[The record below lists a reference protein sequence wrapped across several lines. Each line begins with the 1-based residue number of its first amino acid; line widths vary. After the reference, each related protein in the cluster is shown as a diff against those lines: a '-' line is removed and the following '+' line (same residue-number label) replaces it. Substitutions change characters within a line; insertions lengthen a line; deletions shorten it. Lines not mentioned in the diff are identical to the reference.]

1 MKQAV
6 ILAAGKG
13 EKMWPYT
20 SIRNKSN
27 LPIANVPNIVRLV
40 ENLKKHHVD
49 HIVVVVSD
57 FAPLTK
63 HQLRHFDDVIVI
75 CDESTQGSAESLLAS
90 QPFLVQP
97 VEKLFIVFGDCVIE
111 SDDLARVIESD
122 TFCALTS
129 TLKETSSAYITV
141 DAKEGLIQKF
151 KGHHRGGDESVIV
164 SALSLPAS
172 IFDYC
177 LVNPKRFDVLK
188 VGVSTPLESFLEV
201 SINDMMSDGLK
212 LQAITSQDPII
223 KLSKPWHFLLANTL
237 VAKRLCSK
245 IHENTLGENATI
257 DLTAR
262 IDGFVQLGKNSVIG
276 RGVWIKGNC
285 IIGDDV
291 VIEHYSVL
299 EGNNIIGDRT
309 TIFNMAKVANGSV
322 IGKDCRLDQTFEFLG
337 GTMMDHVYAV
347 HLGEFFGC
355 LGENSDLGAGTICGT
370 LRFDDGQSV
379 HRIKGKKEV
388 PIAYANAT
396 YLGDQ
401 CRTGVGA
408 YLMPGV
414 KIGARSVVGSGVVL
428 SEDLEDD
435 AIIFVKQ
442 ETVIKKWRS
451 DQYGW

>member
-1 MKQAV
+1 
-6 ILAAGKG
+6 
-13 EKMWPYT
+13 
-20 SIRNKSN
+20 
-27 LPIANVPNIVRLV
+27 
-40 ENLKKHHVD
+40 
-49 HIVVVVSD
+49 
-57 FAPLTK
+57 
-63 HQLRHFDDVIVI
+63 
-75 CDESTQGSAESLLAS
+75 
-90 QPFLVQP
+90 
-97 VEKLFIVFGDCVIE
+97 
-111 SDDLARVIESD
+111 
-122 TFCALTS
+122 
-129 TLKETSSAYITV
+129 
-141 DAKEGLIQKF
+141 
-151 KGHHRGGDESVIV
+151 
-164 SALSLPAS
+164 
-172 IFDYC
+172 
-177 LVNPKRFDVLK
+177 
-188 VGVSTPLESFLEV
+188 
-201 SINDMMSDGLK
+201 
-212 LQAITSQDPII
+212 
-223 KLSKPWHFLLANTL
+223 
-237 VAKRLCSK
+237 
-245 IHENTLGENATI
+245 
-257 DLTAR
+257 
-262 IDGFVQLGKNSVIG
+262 
-276 RGVWIKGNC
+276 
-285 IIGDDV
+285 
-291 VIEHYSVL
+291 HYSVL